1 MNNGIESK
9 DDISWEII
17 KNKRSQIE
25 NQQRLD
31 DLLRTTDIYN
41 VKTFSENINKIK
53 DELEKELYKNE
64 NESDEYKED
73 EKKRKERDISYIYD
87 SFLKRKRGAPV
98 DKK

>member
-1 MNNGIESK
+1 M
-9 DDISWEII
+9 
-17 KNKRSQIE
+17 
-25 NQQRLD
+25 
-31 DLLRTTDIYN
+31 
-41 VKTFSENINKIK
+41 KTFSENINKIK

-64 NESDEYKED
+64 NESDEYKEE